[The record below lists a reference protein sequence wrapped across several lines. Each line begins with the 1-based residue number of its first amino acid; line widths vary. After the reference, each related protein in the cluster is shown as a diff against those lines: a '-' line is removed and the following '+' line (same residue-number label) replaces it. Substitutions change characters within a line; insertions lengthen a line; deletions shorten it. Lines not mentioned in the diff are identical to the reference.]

1 MSLKRLLCL
10 SSIAVCS
17 VASGFV
23 LADDHESTTQEN
35 SQPLKLKDVMVTAT
49 KEGEVDLQE
58 VPASITA
65 YTSEK
70 LADTGVDNIE
80 GLRLQT
86 PGLNLTRNGEATR
99 LYLRG
104 VGTNLDFIGSDPSV
118 TVHVDGV
125 YQSRTT
131 TALNDFLDVE
141 RVEVLRGPQGTL
153 YGRNSTGGTI
163 NVISKLPEA
172 ETKAQVSA
180 EVGSY
185 NTRRYSAAISG
196 ALSGD
201 DILGGLA
208 IAKTDHDP
216 YVNNI
221 NPAGVDGLADDDSL
235 STKGTLRTIMG
246 DMGEFILRADYSD
259 IDRSSGAFKSTL
271 LDHRNNPS
279 GDPSPSAGLATVP
292 DDPFTMNISDVDP
305 FTEQTVWGTSA
316 ELNLKLSPTLSLTS
330 LTAYRDLELSLKE
343 DTDGSDVSALVTE
356 LDEEQ
361 NQFSEELRLNY
372 TGEKLSWVAGLYYLA
387 EEHESDV
394 RINSVVTFDSEN
406 ETQSYAVFGQGTYA
420 VTPKLNTTLGLRYS
434 DEKKEFKNVSGHP
447 VAALEFSIDES
458 RSWDSWSPKAAVD
471 YTYDNGMMVY
481 SSVSRGFKSGGYNV
495 TSGDAEFNPEKV
507 WAYEIGTK
515 MESFGDKLRT
525 NLAVFYYDYQD
536 LQVSGFTSPG
546 VLSISNAADA
556 TIQGFEIENQWMPTY
571 NLLFELNYAFL
582 DATYDEYMAPNPNG
596 LGGVVDVSGDH
607 LIASPRHKINLAAQT
622 FIDLSEGSLSY
633 RAEYAWQDEQHFTA
647 PKNDVSYQG
656 SYALINLRAIFES
669 QDEKWNVQAYVE
681 NLTNKAYSTASREFP
696 AASVG
701 VTKDINPPRTVGMK
715 VVYNF
720 M

>member
-1 MSLKRLLCL
+1 VYSA
-10 SSIAVCS
+10 S
-17 VASGFV
+17 SGFV
-23 LADDHESTTQEN
+23 LADDHEPATEEQA
-35 SQPLKLKDVMVTAT
+35 QPLKLKDVVVTAT

-70 LADTGVDNIE
+70 LADSGVDNIE

-185 NTRRYSAAISG
+185 NTRRFGASLSGAISG
-196 ALSGD
+196 DKL
-201 DILGGLA
+201 LGGFA

-216 YVNNI
+216 YVDNI
-221 NPAGVDGLADDDSL
+221 NPVGVDGLMDDDSL
-235 STKGTLRTIMG
+235 STKGTLRSIMG
-246 DMGEFILRADYSD
+246 DTGEFILRADYSD
-259 IDRSSGAFKSTL
+259 IDRTSGAYKPTL
-271 LDHRNNPS
+271 LDHRTNPN
-279 GDPSPSAGLATVP
+279 GDPSPLAGGVVLP
-292 DDPFTMNISDVDP
+292 DDPFTMNISVADP
-305 FTEQTVWGTSA
+305 STEQTVWGTSA
-316 ELNLKLSPTLSLTS
+316 ELNLKLSPSLSLTS
-330 LTAYRDLELSLKE
+330 LTAYRDLEIELKE
-343 DTDGSDVSALVTE
+343 DTDGSNLAALVTE
-356 LDEEQ
+356 LEEEQ
-361 NQFSEELRLNY
+361 SQVSEELRLNY
-372 TGEKLSWVAGLYYLA
+372 KGENLSWVAGLYYLT
-387 EEHESDV
+387 EEHDSDV
-394 RINSVVTFDSEN
+394 RINSVVTFDTKN

-420 VTPKLNTTLGLRYS
+420 LTPKLNTTLGLRYS
-434 DEKKEFKNVSGHP
+434 DEKKEFKNLAGHP
-447 VAALEFSIDES
+447 VTALEFSLDES
-458 RSWDSWSPKAAVD
+458 KSWDSWSPKAVVD
-471 YTYDNGMMVY
+471 YTYDNGTMVY
-481 SSVSRGFKSGGYNV
+481 GSVSRGFKSGGYNV
-495 TSGDAEFNPEKV
+495 TSGDAEFAPEKV
-507 WAYEIGTK
+507 WSYELGTK
-515 MESFGDKLRT
+515 METFGDKLRT

-582 DATYDEYMAPNPNG
+582 DATYDKYFAPNPDG
-596 LGGVVDVSGDH
+596 LGGVIDVSGDH

-622 FIDLSEGSLSY
+622 FTDLSEGTLSY
-633 RAEYAWQDEQHFTA
+633 RFEYAWQDEQNFTA

-656 SYALINLRAIFES
+656 SYALLNLRAS
-669 QDEKWNVQAYVE
+669 YQTADEQWQVQAYVE
-681 NLTNKAYSTASREFP
+681 NLTNKAYSTSSREFP
-696 AASVG
+696 AATVG
-701 VTKDINPPRTVGMK
+701 ITKDINPPRTVGMK
-715 VVYNF
+715 MVYNF